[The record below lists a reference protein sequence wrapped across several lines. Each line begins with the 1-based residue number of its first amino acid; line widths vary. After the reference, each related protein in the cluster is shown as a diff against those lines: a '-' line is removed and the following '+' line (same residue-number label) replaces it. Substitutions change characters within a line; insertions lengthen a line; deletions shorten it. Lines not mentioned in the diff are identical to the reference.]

1 VNGDGVCDD
10 NDCGLVVNDV
20 REGSDTNERDEKSVD
35 DECSDSELDFVGI
48 KCVDNASSCLAEQSD
63 VDDGNDAVFDS
74 ESRDGDG
81 TVPGS
86 QLATVGMFASCV
98 EDDNDG
104 VNDNGFVDTSSGG
117 VSIDGVIVVC
127 NNDVF
132 VNDNDCSDSWS
143 HDFDCGC
150 ADNDDDDE
158 NVPPSTPTLDV
169 GNDDSEYN
177 DVTSAT
183 PTF

>member
-1 VNGDGVCDD
+1 MDMRSARFG
-10 NDCGLVVNDV
+10 
-20 REGSDTNERDEKSVD
+20 
-35 DECSDSELDFVGI
+35 
-48 KCVDNASSCLAEQSD
+48 VDN
-63 VDDGNDAVFDS
+63 AVFDS
-74 ESRDGDG
+74 ESRDNDSA
-81 TVPGS
+81 VPGS
-86 QLATVGMFASCV
+86 QLTDVCMFASCV
-98 EDDNDG
+98 ENDNDV

-117 VSIDGVIVVC
+117 VSIDGVIVVF

-150 ADNDDDDE
+150 AGNDDDDE
-158 NVPPSTPTLDV
+158 NVPSSTPTLDV